1 MKANAP
7 LFKYLPERTR
17 KLFERLSKE
26 PLMEGLVLVGGSA
39 MAIQIGHRISGDLDF
54 VALSSRLPSDKI
66 ESLTQKLQ
74 NEGMDVSLT
83 TAQSAISQFKINTG
97 DNMLDYVRD
106 YAVEGAKLTFFA
118 QGFNTPVKQL
128 EYLRDL
134 PEAFPKAHR
143 FKVMGIEGLSAMKTL
158 VLGARARSRDIY
170 DLKELVANQGFS
182 IKKAKAIVEN
192 YAPASQRDFERHK
205 ALLTGIF
212 PLDKQDEG
220 FETLGIKPSMEEIYS
235 FFKEKVAEF
244 EKERA
249 KEILQQQ

>member
-1 MKANAP
+1 MKASTP
-7 LFKYLPERTR
+7 LFKYLPERAG

-26 PLMEGLVLVGGSA
+26 PLMEGMVLVGGSA
-39 MAIQIGHRISGDLDF
+39 LAIQIGHRISEDLDF
-54 VALSSRLPSDKI
+54 VAISSRLPSDKI
-66 ESLTQKLQ
+66 EALTRKLQ

-97 DNMLDYVRD
+97 DSLLDYVRD

-118 QGFNTPVKQL
+118 QGFNAPVKQL

-134 PEAFPKAHR
+134 PAAFPKAYS
-143 FKVMGIEGLSAMKTL
+143 FKVMGIEGLCAMKTL

-182 IKKAKAIVEN
+182 IKKAEVIVGK

-205 ALLTGIF
+205 ALLTGVF
-212 PLDKQDEG
+212 PLDKHDEG
-220 FETLGIKPSMEEIYS
+220 FETLGINPSMEEIYS

-249 KEILQQQ
+249 REILQQQ